1 MQRRPFTTPNASP
14 PPTSDAALSDGNLSG
29 LRIREAVRALIID
42 PNDHVLLAHL
52 AFPARSVWVLPGG
65 GLEPGESHHE
75 GLLRELVEEVGLV
88 PDSIGPHVW
97 TRTHIIPFIDGKWD
111 GQREQVFLVRSERFV
126 PSPALSVEQLR
137 SEYLVDL
144 RWWTPGEL
152 ADESAET
159 SFAPLHLP
167 KLVHD
172 VVTNGP
178 PAEPWD
184 IVQHSTPHG

>member
-1 MQRRPFTTPNASP
+1 MRRLRCTTPSASP
-14 PPTSDAALSDGNLSG
+14 PPTLTEPDLSG

-42 PNDHVLLAHL
+42 ESHHVLLAHL

-65 GLEPGESHHE
+65 GLEDGESHHV
-75 GLLRELVEEVGLV
+75 GLLRELHEEVGLNPREV
-88 PDSIGPHVW
+88 GPHLW

-111 GQREQVFLVRSERFV
+111 GQRERAFLVRTERFT

-144 RWWTPGEL
+144 RWWSTEEL
-152 ADESAET
+152 LNEPDDT
-159 SFAPLHLP
+159 FFAPLHLP

-172 VVTNGP
+172 IVTNGP
-178 PAEPWD
+178 PTEPWN
-184 IVQHSTPHG
+184 IVQRSTPHD

>member
-1 MQRRPFTTPNASP
+1 M
-14 PPTSDAALSDGNLSG
+14 SDNDLSG

-42 PNDHVLLAHL
+42 PHDHVLLAHL

-65 GLEPGESHHE
+65 GLEPGESHHV
-75 GLLRELVEEVGLV
+75 GLLRELDEEVGLK
-88 PDSIGPHVW
+88 PDAIGPHLW

-111 GQREQVFLVRSERFV
+111 GQRERAFLVRSERFV
-126 PSPALSVEQLR
+126 PAPALSVEQLR

-144 RWWTPGEL
+144 RWWSTEEL
-152 ADESAET
+152 LNEPEET
-159 SFAPLHLP
+159 FFAPLHLP

-178 PAEPWD
+178 PDEPWD
-184 IVQHSTPHG
+184 IVQHSTPHS